1 MGKEAKMKPVYSII
15 LATALAG
22 SIGFA
27 AVTEGPTERA
37 RARAARIMEGR
48 AALDPIVCVGQR
60 QLRGNQSLDEGR
72 ILFGGVSD
80 RTVYVNSPPAGCP
93 SLDNGRI
100 LITHTTG
107 SQLCRGD
114 IVTVRDP
121 SGGPEVG
128 SCGLG
133 DFTPYRRA
141 N

>member
-1 MGKEAKMKPVYSII
+1 MKPVYSII

-37 RARAARIMEGR
+37 RMRAERIMEGR
-48 AALDPIVCVGQR
+48 TALAPVACVSQR
-60 QLRGNQSLDEGR
+60 QLRGNLSLDEGR
-72 ILFGGVSD
+72 ILFGAAVD

-93 SLDNGRI
+93 SLDHGRI
-100 LITHTTG
+100 LVTRTTG

-114 IVTVRDP
+114 IVTVHDP

-133 DFTPYRRA
+133 DFTPYRRGS
-141 N
+141 